1 MKISGQ
7 FLKRMFINEKFIV
20 NFLLVLI
27 LGFSLFLRIYFPYPA
42 VFSEP
47 IKYAADD
54 GVYHMR
60 LVENMLLGGHFPH
73 RLYFDAFTY
82 FPYGTY
88 IHFAPLYDWLLSAII
103 WLVSLGQ
110 PTLDLINTI
119 APFYPAVLGTLA
131 VLVVYFIGKVLWN
144 KWAGLLSAFLISV
157 SPPFLFR
164 SLLGATDHHQA
175 EVLFSSLAI
184 LFLILAFKNGQSSD
198 RKKQFWLY
206 TIFAGISL
214 GLYFLVWN
222 GALLFLFIVFLT
234 ILGYYLIQFLL
245 GKDENWILKMGIVV
259 FLITLLMIAPFFGHP
274 DIFNSPLYS
283 INHLS
288 SLLLGIVGF
297 LITLFISKFVRKK
310 SLESWYLP
318 ILLILVGLT
327 ALLFLSVISPLTFK
341 GIIDNFRA
349 INLGF
354 MSQQGELAW
363 RGHAREL
370 IGEMSP
376 MGIEGAISNFG
387 YLFYLAFISLGLIIY
402 NFVKKRKPQDFL
414 IIIWFLIIFL
424 ITGIITTSFGQN
436 RFGYYLAVIICL
448 LSGYLGTKI
457 LIFGIANLKKCWRE
471 RTINLNNFRFLASF
485 LLVFNTL
492 FFIFYPFPFNLI
504 YPFPYNLPEIIINAQ
519 NIAKNGAGG
528 REEDY
533 YETLK
538 WLKENTPD
546 PGINYYDFYK
556 ETPFD
561 YKTGKAT
568 AYNYPDSAY
577 GVMSSWD
584 LGHMI
589 TYYSHRIPNANP
601 FQEGLGRITDETVL
615 PGEATFF
622 IEPDENKAVVY
633 LNELKTKYVISDYG
647 GAVGFGAFAGKVKWA
662 QDDTKN
668 YYLQEGEDKGAT
680 TRYYDKSMAV
690 RLHFFDGRDWY
701 KKDEDG
707 NNIEESYVEHLNHFR
722 LVYESKTTAAAGYF
736 DNPQKDDVK
745 LVKIFEL
752 VKGAKIKGKA
762 PENTIVEIAANITTN
777 QGRKFTYKQIT
788 TSKNGQFEFV
798 VPYSTYGKDGWLEN
812 GTKFEVF
819 ASPYIIKIGDQEKT
833 LNVSEK
839 SILEGEVINL

>member
-1 MKISGQ
+1 MDFQ
-7 FLKRMFINEKFIV
+7 VLKLKLASKQTEI
-20 NFLLVLI
+20 FLLLLI

-131 VLVVYFIGKVLWN
+131 VLVVYFIGKELWN

-184 LFLILAFKNGQSSD
+184 LFLILAFKNGQNSD
-198 RKKQFWLY
+198 RKKCFWFY
-206 TIFAGISL
+206 TILAGISL

-222 GALLFLFIVFLT
+222 GALLFLFIIFLSI
-234 ILGYYLIQFLL
+234 ILYYFIEYFSNRNQ
-245 GKDENWILKMGIVV
+245 NWILQAGVLI
-259 FLITLLMIAPFFGHP
+259 FLIVLLMIIPYLGHP
-274 DIFNSPLYS
+274 DIFHAALYDIRHLGS
-283 INHLS
+283 LILGIFSFLFLWWFSDFCRKKKINHS
-288 SLLLGIVGF
+288 QFVII
-297 LITLFISKFVRKK
+297 LIISI
-310 SLESWYLP
+310 L
-318 ILLILVGLT
+318 LLIL
-327 ALLFLSVISPLTFK
+327 LFQSIFPLAFQKILSTFK
-341 GIIDNFRA
+341 AVNIGMVPHDLARDMVAEMAPLGI
-349 INLGF
+349 G
-354 MSQQGELAW
+354 
-363 RGHAREL
+363 
-370 IGEMSP
+370 
-376 MGIEGAISNFG
+376 GAFNAFGG
-387 YLFYLAFISLGLIIY
+387 YLFLALIAFGLIIY
-402 NFVKKRKPQDFL
+402 NFLKEKNKKPENFL
-414 IIIWFLIIFL
+414 TIVWFVVIFL
-424 ITGIITTSFGQN
+424 MTGIFSPIGQN
-436 RFGYYLAVIICL
+436 RFAYYLSANIALFSSYLIIEAIKFIESIIQCAVKEPEYKKKMF
-448 LSGYLGTKI
+448 LSIDSGG
-457 LIFGIANLKKCWRE
+457 LIFS
-471 RTINLNNFRFLASF
+471 LA
-485 LLVFNTL
+485 VFV
-492 FFIFYPFPFNLI
+492 FYPFPFNLV
-504 YPFPYNLPEIIINAQ
+504 YPFPINIPKVFLDAF
-519 NIAKNGAGG
+519 NTAKNGAAS
-528 REEDY
+528 RPEDY

-538 WLKENTPD
+538 WLKENAPD
-546 PGINYYDFYK
+546 PGVDYYAFYG
-556 ETPFD
+556 EPEFEP
-561 YKTGKAT
+561 AT
-568 AYNYPDSAY
+568 NGIQPYNYPDSAY

-622 IEPDENKAVVY
+622 IEPDENKAVAY

-647 GAVGFGAFAGKVKWA
+647 GAVGFGAFAGKVEWA

-668 YYLQEGEDKGAT
+668 YYLQEGENKGAT
-680 TRYYDKSMAV
+680 TRYYDKSIAV
-690 RLHFFDGRDWY
+690 RLHLFDGRDWY

-762 PENTIVEIAANITTN
+762 PENTIVEIAASITTN

-788 TSKNGQFEFV
+788 TSKNGQFEFI

-812 GTKFEVF
+812 STKFEVF
-819 ASPYIIKIGDQEKT
+819 ASPYIIKIGNHEKT